1 MTQIKTPTR
10 LCLVRHGETDWN
22 AAGRLQGSTD
32 IPLNEHGRRQA
43 LATAARLADERFDQ
57 IYSSDL
63 GRAMDTARASA
74 ERLGLPIRPLASL
87 RERDYGHIQGLT
99 HDEALQRYPL
109 LQPRLRAR
117 EPHATP
123 PGGESLA
130 VFSQRVQRAFEALA
144 ESHAGASLLIV
155 SHGGVLDIAYRLA
168 TGMPLEAPR
177 DFVIGNACINWI
189 VHDGTDWQLESW
201 GDDAHLT
208 GALDELAG

>member
-22 AAGRLQGSTD
+22 AQRRLQGSTD
-32 IPLNEHGRRQA
+32 IPLNRQGLRQA
-43 LATAARLADERFDQ
+43 RATAERLADERFDHL
-57 IYSSDL
+57 YSSDL
-63 GRAMDTARASA
+63 GRAMETARASA
-74 ERLGLPIRPLASL
+74 ERLGLDILPLPDL
-87 RERDYGHIQGLT
+87 RERNYGQFQGLT
-99 HDEALQRYPL
+99 HDEAQQRYPA

-130 VFSQRVQRAFEALA
+130 VFSQRVERAFESLVAT
-144 ESHAGASLLIV
+144 HTGATLLIV

-201 GDDAHLT
+201 GDDTHLS